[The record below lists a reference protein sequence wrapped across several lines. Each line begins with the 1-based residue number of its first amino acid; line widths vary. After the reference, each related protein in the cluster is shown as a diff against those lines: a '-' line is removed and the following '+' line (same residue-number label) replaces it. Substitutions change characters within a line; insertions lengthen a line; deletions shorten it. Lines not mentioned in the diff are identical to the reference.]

1 MEKRMS
7 AIEMIFVANGVIV
20 LLVMLAYI
28 AQYTFRTKWNIYKRE
43 IRRSKGNRQG

>member
-1 MEKRMS
+1 MS
-7 AIEMIFVANGVIV
+7 VIEMVFVANGVIV

-43 IRRSKGNRQG
+43 IRRSKGVKKDVKN

>member
-1 MEKRMS
+1 MV
-7 AIEMIFVANGVIV
+7 FVANGVIV

-43 IRRSKGNRQG
+43 IRRSKGVKKDVKN

>member
-1 MEKRMS
+1 MS
-7 AIEMIFVANGVIV
+7 VIEMVFVANGVIV

-43 IRRSKGNRQG
+43 TRRSKGVKKDVKN